1 MAGERG
7 RLKEETA
14 AIDLSEV
21 RDHREARL
29 LIVCAMLLSSRVPDE
44 FWQKAKELKERNGIS
59 GFFEQKTHVGKAC
72 GL

>member
-1 MAGERG
+1 M
-7 RLKEETA
+7 KDETD
-14 AIDLSEV
+14 AIDISGV
-21 RDHREARL
+21 TDHREARL

-44 FWQKAKELKERNGIS
+44 FWKLAEKLKEQNGIS